1 MSPEVEDKCCDD
13 LKCDIYSAAATILTL
28 VSTHN
33 EEKKKKLR
41 SNNLK
46 VKSEIC
52 LSK

>member
-33 EEKKKKLR
+33 EEKKKKVR
-41 SNNLK
+41 K
-46 VKSEIC
+46 
-52 LSK
+52 